1 MDLVSTI
8 NPPRIVYL
16 AGQVYWVRAIS
27 IEGMAILLAWLDDV
41 IPGRAERKMPPEFS
55 SEEARRAIDSPV
67 GRAMLTWIALREQG
81 IDFSTA
87 GHMSDELT
95 DEEQLRLFDVLFCKR
110 RTAEAKPGG
119 EDISK
124 TWCAKG
130 MANFAG
136 QIGLKELASY
146 STDQI
151 EWLMS
156 EGELDANPQFDQ
168 ENLTKRQDDW
178 SANELPQILMMI
190 AEQKVEA
197 I

>member
-41 IPGRAERKMPPEFS
+41 IPGRAERKMPPEFGS
-55 SEEARRAIDSPV
+55 PEAQEALTKPV
-67 GRAMLTWIALREQG
+67 GQIMLTWVALRDQG
-81 IDFSTA
+81 VDYEKACDLSSSIKDL
-87 GHMSDELT
+87 ERV
-95 DEEQLRLFDVLFCKR
+95 RLLEVLFSKR
-110 RTAEAKPGG
+110 RTAEARPGG
-119 EDISK
+119 EDVAK
-124 TWCAKG
+124 TWCSKGIAYYAKKRG
-130 MANFAG
+130 
-136 QIGLKELASY
+136 IPELARY
-146 STDQI
+146 STDQL

-156 EGELDANPQFDQ
+156 DGELDANPQFDQ

-178 SANELPQILMMI
+178 AANELPHVMAMI